1 MTTTSD
7 RSAVMAALETGVE
20 AIMDTDAF
28 RAYLDAQARM
38 HTYSLNN
45 VLLILHQRPDAA
57 HVAGYRAWQALG
69 RQVRKGEKGIRIMV
83 PFRRTVEDDRGEK
96 VRGIGGFGVGTV
108 FDVAQTDGDDLPTP
122 PSVAGLTGETD
133 TAQRLTASLVDWLA
147 GQGIPVTFPDILPR
161 GAHGTWDPTGRT
173 VTVLAGMPADQT
185 AKTMAH
191 EAAHAIANH
200 DRHHIEREDAEA
212 VAECA
217 AYLVCAHHGIDT
229 GAHTFGYVA
238 GWARDRGR
246 FRRNLGAARDT
257 AHVVLDGLTAPAT
270 TATPG
275 DALAA

>member
-1 MTTTSD
+1 
-7 RSAVMAALETGVE
+7 MAALETGVE
-20 AIMDTDAF
+20 AIMETDAF

-57 HVAGYRAWQALG
+57 HVAGYRAWQGLG
-69 RQVRKGEKGIRIMV
+69 RQVRKGEKGIWILV
-83 PFRRTVEDDRGEK
+83 PFRRTVEDDQGEK

-108 FDVAQTDGDDLPTP
+108 FDVAQTDGDPLPEP
-122 PSVAGLTGETD
+122 PSVIELTGETD
-133 TAQRLTASLVDWLA
+133 AARALSVLLTDWLA
-147 GQGIPVTFPDILPR
+147 GRGITVAVADLLPAGVR
-161 GAHGTWDPTGRT
+161 GTWNPVARA
-173 VTVLAGMPADQT
+173 VTVLGGMPADQT
-185 AKTMAH
+185 AKTLAH
-191 EAAHAIANH
+191 EAAHAVANH
-200 DRHHIEREDAEA
+200 DRHRIEREDAEA

-217 AYLVCAHHGIDT
+217 AYIVCAHHGIDT

-238 GWARDRGR
+238 GWAKDRGR

-257 AHVVLDGLTAPAT
+257 AQAIIDGLTAMAT